1 MTTIIKIVY
10 RDVTRVGTAPS
21 PDLLQHQRQAAGH
34 SQPNCL
40 LGTAVR
46 RAAHRGEE
54 REEGAQLA
62 DQGCAKRYLD

>member
-1 MTTIIKIVY
+1 MTIIIKIVY
-10 RDVTRVGTAPS
+10 RDVTRVGSAPS

-34 SQPNCL
+34 PQPDCL
-40 LGTAVR
+40 SVVAVH

-54 REEGAQLA
+54 REEGTQLA